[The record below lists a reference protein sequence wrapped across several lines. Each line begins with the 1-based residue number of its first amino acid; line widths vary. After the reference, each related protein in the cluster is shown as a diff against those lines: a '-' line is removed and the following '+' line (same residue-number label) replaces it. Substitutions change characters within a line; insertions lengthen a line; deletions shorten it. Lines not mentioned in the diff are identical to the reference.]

1 MKVAEMTF
9 LPTALNFFRL
19 SLNGKDRIWSQGT
32 DSFSEVEIGY
42 LTHTMQ
48 KTAVEA
54 NQSIESKLSTEA
66 TENILKL

>member
-1 MKVAEMTF
+1 MTF

-42 LTHTMQ
+42 VTHAMQ
-48 KTAVEA
+48 KATADA
-54 NQSIESKLSTEA
+54 NQSIESKMNDEA
-66 TENILKL
+66 SEQILKL